1 MAKKLVFDRS
11 LSIKLKKDSSI
22 TVPAGE
28 VWKVCAR
35 QCANDVD
42 MFLYDGDFRSIDRI
56 IGEGTVFK
64 GLSSTLITGIAFKV
78 SEQ

>member
-28 VWKVCAR
+28 VWKA
-35 QCANDVD
+35 CANRCGNDTD
-42 MFLYDGDFRSIDRI
+42 MFLYDGHFSSVDRI
-56 IGEGTVFK
+56 IGEGTMFK
-64 GLSSTLITGIAFKV
+64 GLNSTLITGIAFKV
-78 SEQ
+78 VEV